1 MTSTEPKLIKY
12 QLMVV
17 ELYDVVERR
26 DPKKPNLYVAKTM
39 STPEAIFKAIKR
51 SKKPTWYTKDIKQL
65 RPDLAPTTIFHLKK
79 RADTAYKKLLKELGK
94 QRFTVNKDTRVW
106 SVYVIEINTTA
117 IPNPGK
123 GVFYVG
129 ETSKTPEERCKIHN
143 DGIKN
148 KRGPLDSKFVFQ
160 HKGKLRP
167 DMAPKLK
174 YFSQEC
180 SEKAEKEH
188 LNLLKAQGYIV
199 EGGHE

>member
-1 MTSTEPKLIKY
+1 MTLTEPKIIKY

-17 ELYDVVERR
+17 ELYDVVARR
-26 DPKKPNLYVAKTM
+26 DPEKPNLFVAKTIT
-39 STPEAIFKAIKR
+39 TPKDRFKAIQGN
-51 SKKPTWYTKDIKQL
+51 KKLSWYAKDIKQL
-65 RPDLAPTTIFHLKK
+65 RPDLAPATIFHSKK
-79 RADTAYKKLLKELGK
+79 RADAAYKKLVKELGK

-106 SVYVIEINTTA
+106 SVYVIEINTAA

-148 KRGPLDSKFVFQ
+148 KRGPLYSRFVFQ

-167 DMAPKLK
+167 DLAPKLK
-174 YFSQEC
+174 YFSKKC
-180 SEKAEKEH
+180 SKKAEKEH
-188 LNLLKAQGYIV
+188 FNLLKAQGYIV
-199 EGGHE
+199 KGGR